1 MKKKIYLFLL
11 LFGSFSMYLMAQ
23 TNVSGNVKDA
33 ETKEA
38 LIGVSVVIKGTTS
51 GTITDMDGKFS
62 LAVAQG
68 KTLVFSY
75 IGYESQ
81 EILVKGG
88 SYTISLKSASQKL
101 NEVVVIGYGTS
112 KAKDLTAPIAIV
124 KAEDLVKRTTS
135 SPMNALQGSAAG
147 VQVVTVGSPG
157 SSPTVRI
164 RGVGSL
170 NNEGPLYVVDG
181 MFFSNID
188 FLSSNDI
195 EDMSILKDAS
205 AAAIYGVKA
214 ANGVVLI
221 TTKKGKLNTP
231 TKITY
236 DGYVGLQTPVH
247 MLKMANGSQYATME
261 MAKQN
266 SSDLAHVTLS
276 AQKFGGSGTNPT
288 TNTDWYNEIMK
299 KSAMTHNHNL
309 SIAGGSDK
317 ATYNLGLSYLYQDGV
332 MISRNNY
339 KRFNILAQ
347 TDFQA
352 YNWLK
357 VGYKVILS
365 NSTLFSPNNGA
376 FANAYYASPL
386 YPVFDPANTTATPTD
401 YASATSLGYAN
412 GAFSNA
418 VAAANY
424 YYDKTTG
431 WQVMPTVYAE
441 VSLIKNKLTFKTQL
455 SEKYAS
461 NLELKYT
468 PAYYVDAYQLSPN
481 SLSLLEE
488 TKDSWNNYIVD
499 NLLTYKDAFQ
509 KHHVTAMFG
518 QSIRDE
524 RWRQLKG
531 TAPDVPGP
539 QEEYLYLAL
548 SQAAATSYTVT
559 DNGSDFH
566 GFSWF
571 GRATYDYAS
580 KYLLSATFRAD
591 GSSKFQQHWGYFPSV
606 GAGWIISEENF
617 MKHQHFLDYLKAR
630 VSWGM
635 LGNDGVPN
643 NPGFAS
649 ISTQNGVYGS
659 TSVADGAYIPGYR
672 VDALFTKYM
681 KWEVVKELDAGI
693 DFSTLGQRLTGTLDY
708 YHRITNNLAFSKQ
721 LPMTNTQVYGNW
733 GKVLNQGIEVTLNWA
748 DKIGD
753 FGYHVG
759 INMTTVKNS
768 VQDLGGLAYMMTGVA
783 EFPTRME
790 VGKPINFFYGYQVE
804 GVYQNQSQID
814 ADPIAKANGL
824 TPGDFKYKDQNG
836 DGVLDANDRVS
847 LGNYLPKVTYG
858 ANLGCNY
865 KNFELNVM
873 LQGQAGN
880 KILNMNRARR
890 LWYSDM
896 NGDAKLVTNLWSGDG
911 STNSYPSAYGTTKAW
926 NNAAS
931 SFFVENGSYLRIQN
945 IQLAYTFKLSNQ
957 QGAPQLRVS
966 FTADRPFIF
975 TKYSGFT
982 PEITGAINDLR
993 NLGYDNQVYPASATY
1008 SIGWRLIF

>member
-1 MKKKIYLFLL
+1 MKKKIYLFLM
-11 LFGSFSMYLMAQ
+11 LFGSFTTYLMAQ
-23 TNVSGNVKDA
+23 TNVSGIVKDA
-33 ETKEA
+33 DTKEA
-38 LIGVSVVIKGTTS
+38 LIGVSVVVKGTTS
-51 GTITDMDGKFS
+51 GTITDIDGKFS
-62 LAVAQG
+62 LSVAQG
-68 KTLVFSY
+68 KTLVLSY

-81 EILVKGG
+81 EVIVKGG
-88 SYTISLKSASQKL
+88 SYTINLQSASQKL

-181 MFFSNID
+181 MFFDNID

-236 DGYVGLQTPVH
+236 DGYMGLQTPVH
-247 MLKMANGSQYATME
+247 MLKMANGSQYAAME
-261 MAKQN
+261 IAKQN

-288 TNTDWYNEIMK
+288 TNTDWYNEILK
-299 KSAMTHNHNL
+299 KSAMTHSHNL

-317 ATYNLGLSYLYQDGV
+317 ATYNLGISYLYQDGV
-332 MISRNNY
+332 MISKNNY

-357 VGYKVILS
+357 IGYKVILS
-365 NSTLFSPNNGA
+365 NSTLFSPNNAA

-386 YPVFDPANTTATPTD
+386 YPVYDPANTTATPTD

-418 VAAANY
+418 VATANY
-424 YYDKTTG
+424 YYDKTAS

-441 VSLIKNKLTFKTQL
+441 ISLIKNKLTFKTQL

-481 SLSLLEE
+481 SLSQLEE
-488 TKDSWNNYIVD
+488 TKDNWNNYIVD

-509 KHHVTAMFG
+509 KHHFTAMLG

-548 SQAAATSYTVT
+548 SNAASTSYTVK
-559 DNGSDFH
+559 DDGSDFH

-617 MKHQHFLDYLKAR
+617 MKSQHIFDYLKAR

-643 NPGFAS
+643 NVNF
-649 ISTQNGVYGS
+649 STATTNNGVYGS
-659 TSVADGAYIPGYR
+659 TATADGAYVPGYT
-672 VDALFTKYM
+672 VNSIFTKFM
-681 KWEVVKELDAGI
+681 KWEVVNEWDAGI
-693 DFSTLGQRLTGTLDY
+693 DFSTFGQHLSGTLDY
-708 YHRITNNLAFSKQ
+708 YHRITNNLAFNKQ

-733 GKVLNQGIEVTLNWA
+733 GKVLNQGVEVTLNWA

-759 INMTTVKNS
+759 MNMTTVKNS

-804 GVYQNQSQID
+804 GVYQNQAQID

-836 DGVLDANDRVS
+836 DGVLDASDRVN

-945 IQLAYTFKLSNQ
+945 VQLAYTFKLAKQ
-957 QGAPQLRVS
+957 QGAPQLRLS
-966 FTADRPFIF
+966 LTADRPLIF

-982 PEITGAINDLR
+982 PEITGAINDLK

>member
-1 MKKKIYLFLL
+1 MKKKIYLFLM
-11 LFGSFSMYLMAQ
+11 LFGSFSTYLIAQ
-23 TNVSGNVKDA
+23 TNVSGIVKDA
-33 ETKEA
+33 ETKET
-38 LIGVSVVIKGTTS
+38 LIGVSVVVKGTTS

-62 LAVAQG
+62 LSVAQG
-68 KTLVFSY
+68 KTLVLSF

-81 EILVKGG
+81 EVIVKGG
-88 SYTISLKSASQKL
+88 NYTINLKPVAQKL

-112 KAKDLTAPIAIV
+112 KAKDLTAPIAVV

-181 MFFSNID
+181 MFFDNID

-231 TKITY
+231 TQITY
-236 DGYVGLQTPVH
+236 DGYVGVQTPVH
-247 MLKMANGSQYATME
+247 MLKMANGSEYAAME
-261 MAKQN
+261 IAKQT

-276 AQKFGGSGTNPT
+276 AQKFGGSGTSPT
-288 TNTDWYNEIMK
+288 TNTDWYNEILK
-299 KSAMTHNHNL
+299 KSALTHSHNV
-309 SIAGGSDK
+309 SIAGGSEK
-317 ATYNLGLSYLYQDGV
+317 ATYNVGMSYLYQDGV
-332 MISRNNY
+332 MISKNNY

-365 NSTLFSPNNGA
+365 NSTLFSPNNAA

-386 YPVFDPANTTATPTD
+386 YPVYDPTNTTATPTD
-401 YASATSLGYAN
+401 YASSTSIGFAN

-424 YYDKTTG
+424 YYDKTTS

-441 VSLIKNKLTFKTQL
+441 ASLIKNKLTFKTQL

-461 NLELKYT
+461 NLELNYT

-481 SLSLLEE
+481 SLSLLAE
-488 TKDSWNNYIVD
+488 TKDNWNNYIVD
-499 NLLTYKDAFQ
+499 NVLTYKDAFQ
-509 KHHVTAMFG
+509 QHHITAMVG

-531 TAPDVPGP
+531 TAPNVPGP

-548 SQAAATSYTVT
+548 SQAAATSYTVK
-559 DNGSDFH
+559 DDGSDFH

-606 GAGWIISEENF
+606 GAGWIISEESF
-617 MKHQHFLDYLKAR
+617 MKQQHLLDYLKAR

-643 NPGFAS
+643 NVNFA
-649 ISTQNGVYGS
+649 TATTNNGVYGS
-659 TSVADGAYIPGYR
+659 TATADGAYVPGYII
-672 VDALFTKYM
+672 DATFSKYM

-708 YHRITNNLAFSKQ
+708 YHRITDNLAFNKQ
-721 LPMTNTQVYGNW
+721 LPMTNKQVYGNW
-733 GKVLNQGIEVTLNWA
+733 GKVLNQGFEVTLNWA
-748 DKIGD
+748 DKIGN
-753 FGYHVG
+753 FGYHIG
-759 INMTTVKNS
+759 ANLTTVKNS

-790 VGKPINFFYGYQVE
+790 VGKPINYFYGYQVV

-836 DGVLDANDRVS
+836 DGVLDASDRVS

-957 QGAPQLRVS
+957 QGAPQMRLS
-966 FTADRPFIF
+966 LTADRPVIF

>member
-1 MKKKIYLFLL
+1 MKKKIYLFLM
-11 LFGSFSMYLMAQ
+11 LFGSFTTYLMAQ

-38 LIGVSVVIKGTTS
+38 LIGVSVVVKGTS
-51 GTITDMDGKFS
+51 MGTITDMDGKFS
-62 LAVAQG
+62 LAAAQG

-81 EILVKGG
+81 EVIVKGG
-88 SYTISLKSASQKL
+88 SYTINLKSASQKL

-112 KAKDLTAPIAIV
+112 KAKDLTAPIAVV

-181 MFFSNID
+181 MFFDNID

-236 DGYVGLQTPVH
+236 DGYLGFQTPVH
-247 MLKMANGSQYATME
+247 MLKMANGSEYASME
-261 MAKQN
+261 IAKQN

-288 TNTDWYNEIMK
+288 TNTDWYNEILK
-299 KSAMTHNHNL
+299 NSAMTHSHNL
-309 SIAGGSDK
+309 SISGGSEK
-317 ATYNLGLSYLYQDGV
+317 ATYNLGMSYLYQDGV
-332 MISRNNY
+332 MISQNNY

-365 NSTLFSPNNGA
+365 NSTLFSPNNAA
-376 FANAYYASPL
+376 FSYAYYASPL
-386 YPVFDPANTTATPTD
+386 YPVYDPTNTTATPTD
-401 YASATSLGYAN
+401 YASSTSIGFAN
-412 GAFSNA
+412 GAYSNA

-424 YYDKTTG
+424 YYDKTTS
-431 WQVMPTVYAE
+431 WQVMPSVYAE

-461 NLELKYT
+461 NLELNYT
-468 PAYYVDAYQLSPN
+468 PAYFVDAYQLSPN
-481 SLSLLEE
+481 SLSQLAE

-509 KHHVTAMFG
+509 KHHFTAMVG

-559 DNGSDFH
+559 DDGTDFH

-606 GAGWIISEENF
+606 GAGWIVSEESF
-617 MKHQHFLDYLKAR
+617 MKNQHVLDYLKAR

-643 NPGFAS
+643 NVNFA
-649 ISTQNGVYGS
+649 TATTNNGVYGS
-659 TSVADGAYIPGYR
+659 TATADGAYVPGYTINS
-672 VDALFTKYM
+672 LFTKYM
-681 KWEVVKELDAGI
+681 KWEVVNEWDAGI

-708 YHRITNNLAFSKQ
+708 YHRMTNNLAFNKQ

-733 GKVLNQGIEVTLNWA
+733 GKVLNQGVEVTLNWA

-753 FGYHVG
+753 LGYHVG
-759 INMTTVKNS
+759 VNMTTVKNS

-790 VGKPINFFYGYQVE
+790 VGKPINYFYGYQVV
-804 GVYQNQSQID
+804 GVYQNQAQID

-836 DGVLDANDRVS
+836 DGVLDANDRVN

-858 ANLGCNY
+858 ANLGCSY

-931 SFFVENGSYLRIQN
+931 SFFVEDGSYLRIQN
-945 IQLAYTFKLSNQ
+945 IQVAYTFRLSNQ
-957 QGAPQLRVS
+957 QGAPQLRLS
-966 FTADRPFIF
+966 LTADRPLIF

-982 PEITGAINDLR
+982 PEITGAINDLK

>member
-11 LFGSFSMYLMAQ
+11 LFGSCSMYLMAQ
-23 TNVSGNVKDA
+23 PNVSGNVKDA

-38 LIGVSVVIKGTTS
+38 LIGVSVVVKGTS
-51 GTITDMDGKFS
+51 MGTITDMDGKFS
-62 LAVAQG
+62 LAAAQG

-81 EILVKGG
+81 EVIVKGG
-88 SYTISLKSASQKL
+88 SYTINLKSASQKL

-112 KAKDLTAPIAIV
+112 KAKDLTAPIAVV

-181 MFFSNID
+181 MFFDNID

-236 DGYVGLQTPVH
+236 DGYLGFQTPVH
-247 MLKMANGSQYATME
+247 MLKMANGSEYASME
-261 MAKQN
+261 IAKQN

-288 TNTDWYNEIMK
+288 TNTDWYNEILK
-299 KSAMTHNHNL
+299 NSAMTHSHNL
-309 SIAGGSDK
+309 SISGGSEK
-317 ATYNLGLSYLYQDGV
+317 ATYNLGMSYLYQDGV
-332 MISRNNY
+332 MISQNNY

-365 NSTLFSPNNGA
+365 NSTLFSPNNAA
-376 FANAYYASPL
+376 FSYAYYASPL
-386 YPVFDPANTTATPTD
+386 YPVYDPTNTTATPTD
-401 YASATSLGYAN
+401 YASSTSIGFAN
-412 GAFSNA
+412 GAYSNA

-424 YYDKTTG
+424 YYDKTTS
-431 WQVMPTVYAE
+431 WQVMPSVYAE

-461 NLELKYT
+461 NLELNYT
-468 PAYYVDAYQLSPN
+468 PAYFVDAYQLSPN
-481 SLSLLEE
+481 SLSQLAE

-509 KHHVTAMFG
+509 KHHFTAMVG

-559 DNGSDFH
+559 DDGTDFH

-606 GAGWIISEENF
+606 GAGWIVSEESF
-617 MKHQHFLDYLKAR
+617 MKNQHVLDYLKAR

-643 NPGFAS
+643 NVNFA
-649 ISTQNGVYGS
+649 TATTNNGVYGS
-659 TSVADGAYIPGYR
+659 TATADGAYVPGYTINS
-672 VDALFTKYM
+672 LFTKYM
-681 KWEVVKELDAGI
+681 KWEVVNEWDAGI

-708 YHRITNNLAFSKQ
+708 YHRMTNNLAFNKQ

-733 GKVLNQGIEVTLNWA
+733 GKVLNQGVEVTLNWA

-753 FGYHVG
+753 LGYHVG
-759 INMTTVKNS
+759 VNMTTVKNS

-790 VGKPINFFYGYQVE
+790 VGKPINYFYGYQVV
-804 GVYQNQSQID
+804 GVYQNQAQID

-836 DGVLDANDRVS
+836 DGVLDANDRVN

-858 ANLGCNY
+858 ANLGCSY

-931 SFFVENGSYLRIQN
+931 SFFVEDGSYLRIQN
-945 IQLAYTFKLSNQ
+945 IQVAYTFRLSNQ
-957 QGAPQLRVS
+957 QGAPQLRLS
-966 FTADRPFIF
+966 LTADRPLIF

-982 PEITGAINDLR
+982 PEITGAINDLK